1 MGTMVSTGGSNIMPD
16 KFKFKLKLVDSHDPE
31 SYKPYQD
38 TEFLEAS
45 FRLLWRDAPDWVR
58 WAAQDADHTWHWFE
72 HQPIADLDQGIW
84 QPPSHYA
91 WSRKKRITLGSY
103 QLGDDLEWHHHIL
116 KFDSERPG
124 SQDDNIIDL
133 HPPGEDHHV

>member
-1 MGTMVSTGGSNIMPD
+1 MPD

-72 HQPIADLDQGIW
+72 HQPIANLDTGCW
-84 QPPSHYA
+84 QPPSHYE
-91 WSRKKRITLGSY
+91 WSRCKKITLGSY
-103 QLGDDLEWHHHIL
+103 QLAGDLPWHQHLLQLDAPAPDAHT
-116 KFDSERPG
+116 
-124 SQDDNIIDL
+124 NNVIDL
-133 HPPGEDHHV
+133 FEPR